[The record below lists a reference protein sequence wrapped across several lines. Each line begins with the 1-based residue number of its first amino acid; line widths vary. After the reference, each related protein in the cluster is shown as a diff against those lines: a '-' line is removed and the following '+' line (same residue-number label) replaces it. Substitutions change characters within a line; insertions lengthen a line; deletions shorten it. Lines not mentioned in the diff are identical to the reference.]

1 MMEEEVVIVGAGIG
15 GLAAAVALKRVGV
28 KAVVLERAAELRA
41 TGSAI
46 GLFPNAWRALD
57 AIGVADKLQA
67 LYAPVGSALI
77 IDVNTK
83 VTQEVRY
90 DANGKRAGPRVVHRK
105 TLLQTLASEL
115 DSDTI
120 RFSSRIR
127 IIESQVEDGHHFAVL
142 GLEDG
147 TIIKAKVV
155 IGCDGIHSVVARNLK
170 LASPVES
177 GRSAVR
183 GLAIYP
189 NGHGLPHAPHQEL
202 RHKANGTSTDVQPSG
217 LFTSAG
223 KGKKNGGKKKE
234 RKSSSKGAKPDDV
247 CNYCKEKGHWKFDC
261 PKKKKQSEKQPVSAA
276 VAEEDTNSE
285 EDIALVADENTHH
298 SDDFPETFIDV
309 VRHAD
314 VSATSWASLM
324 FRYPWDVIFGKLNT
338 ENVTVLGDAMHPTTP
353 DLGQGGGMA
362 LEDAVVLGRHIG
374 NVTGP
379 DGTLTPEGV
388 SRALTNYVEEW
399 RWRAAWVIA
408 ASFVSGWVQQDGS
421 GWFMKFLRGVFYK
434 TIMPKIFSIADYDC
448 GKLPSKNESFH

>member
-1 MMEEEVVIVGAGIG
+1 MLNSTGRVMEEEVVIVGAGIG

-77 IDVNTK
+77 IDVNTRM
-83 VTQEVRY
+83 TQEVRY

-115 DSDTI
+115 NSDTI
-120 RFSSRIR
+120 RFSSGIR
-127 IIESQVEDGHHFAVL
+127 IIESQVEDGHHFAIL

-170 LASPVES
+170 LASPVDS
-177 GRSAVR
+177 GRSAAR

-189 NGHGLPHAPHQEL
+189 NGHGLPHAPHQFV
-202 RHKANGTSTDVQPSG
+202 DVSRRAG
-217 LFTSAG
+217 LG
-223 KGKKNGGKKKE
+223 PINDKE
-234 RKSSSKGAKPDDV
+234 IYWFFVCKTPPKEEGIQNDPRLITREVMENWAK
-247 CNYCKEKGHWKFDC
+247 
-261 PKKKKQSEKQPVSAA
+261 
-276 VAEEDTNSE
+276 
-285 EDIALVADENTHH
+285 
-298 SDDFPETFIDV
+298 DFPETFIDA

-314 VSATSWASLM
+314 MSTTSWASLM

-379 DGTLTPEGV
+379 DGTLMPEGV
-388 SRALTNYVEEW
+388 SRALTNYVEER